1 MDARIELEAES
12 KADTVVS
19 KRAIDGDYIDRL
31 QYGPSVAMF
40 DELPLAESHACTR
53 AYFHCY

>member
-1 MDARIELEAES
+1 MELEAES